1 MVKVDPNFKPRVG
14 SFRFMSKAEGN
25 RIYEV
30 RVSMRGL
37 GFRVRRSRI
46 LEFRRHFRSIF
57 LLNPVLLLRSPNF
70 FTSQVQ
76 TVSLAR
82 NYVQKFLR
90 RRAMC
95 EERAAEHGTAETRL
109 YKSWSPYHRSYR
121 PHSYR
126 QGGFQLKPSSRVS
139 NANYMRVS
147 SKPQSVKL
155 LVKNRCFRSGRAW
168 RGRAQILNAE
178 TLNPSKP

>member
-1 MVKVDPNFKPRVG
+1 
-14 SFRFMSKAEGN
+14 MSKAEGT
-25 RIYEV
+25 RISEV

-37 GFRVRRSRI
+37 GFRVGRSRI
-46 LEFRRHFRSIF
+46 LEFRRHFRSTF

-95 EERAAEHGTAETRL
+95 KERAAEHGTAETRL

-121 PHSYR
+121 PHSYC
-126 QGGFQLKPSSRVS
+126 QGGCQLKPSSRVS
-139 NANYMRVS
+139 NACSVNYLRVS
-147 SKPQSVKL
+147 CSKPQSVKL
-155 LVKNRCFRSGRAW
+155 PVKNRCFRSGRAW
-168 RGRAQILNAE
+168 RGRAQTLNAE
-178 TLNPSKP
+178 TLKSL

>member
-37 GFRVRRSRI
+37 GFRVGKSRI

-70 FTSQVQ
+70 FTSSDSVASKRLRPEVPKEKSHVQ
-76 TVSLAR
+76 RKS
-82 NYVQKFLR
+82 
-90 RRAMC
+90 RRAW
-95 EERAAEHGTAETRL
+95 HGGD
-109 YKSWSPYHRSYR
+109 
-121 PHSYR
+121 
-126 QGGFQLKPSSRVS
+126 Q
-139 NANYMRVS
+139 
-147 SKPQSVKL
+147 
-155 LVKNRCFRSGRAW
+155 
-168 RGRAQILNAE
+168 
-178 TLNPSKP
+178 TL